1 VNEYGKYACIRGAHE
16 ALVMARMYGAGNE
29 SDWHTPVEAA
39 MDRCAELLVEFEDQY
54 PTLRTATSE
63 DLGA

>member
-1 VNEYGKYACIRGAHE
+1 MNEYSKYACIRDAHE

-54 PTLRTATSE
+54 PTLRRSPGV
-63 DLGA
+63 DVS